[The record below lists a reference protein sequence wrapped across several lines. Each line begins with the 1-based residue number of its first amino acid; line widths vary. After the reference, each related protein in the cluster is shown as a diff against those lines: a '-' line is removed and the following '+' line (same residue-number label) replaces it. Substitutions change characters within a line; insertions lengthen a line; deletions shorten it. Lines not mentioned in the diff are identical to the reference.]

1 VNFIPMNKQIIEGVV
16 EEFRRFADARCFLEC
31 PTYRNAVPS
40 HTQECESRTTILSII
55 KELVTENEI
64 MAGMVTALDKQ
75 NTELRKKKK

>member
-1 VNFIPMNKQIIEGVV
+1 MDKQIIEGDV
-16 EEFRRFADARCFLEC
+16 EEFRRFADARCLLEC
-31 PTYRNAVPS
+31 HHGKFQVNDE
-40 HTQECESRTTILSII
+40 HTKECESRTTLLSII